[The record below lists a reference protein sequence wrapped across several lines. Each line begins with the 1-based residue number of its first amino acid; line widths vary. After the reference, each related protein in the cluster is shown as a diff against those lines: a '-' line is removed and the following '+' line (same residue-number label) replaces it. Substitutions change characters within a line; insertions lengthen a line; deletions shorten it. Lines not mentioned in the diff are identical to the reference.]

1 MILLAPFA
9 ANAEFGNWYTSG
21 SIVYN
26 DDDPDRRIDDGVSG
40 VQFNTGRHFGRNFAF
55 EGLLAYSK
63 IDGYYLVTPPG
74 TYVRDSETWL
84 DLGANVLAFHNRDAR
99 FAPYA
104 LAGVGLHNADL
115 NVGGSESNPT
125 ASLGAGFMLR
135 FGDGPFS
142 LRTEVRL
149 RKAFDSGDRDFNDI
163 IGIVGLQYT
172 FGGGSSETRAVP
184 LADEAP
190 ADPRD
195 LRPQRRIIFPL

>member
-1 MILLAPFA
+1 
-9 ANAEFGNWYTSG
+9 
-21 SIVYN
+21 
-26 DDDPDRRIDDGVSG
+26 
-40 VQFNTGRHFGRNFAF
+40 
-55 EGLLAYSK
+55 
-63 IDGYYLVTPPG
+63 
-74 TYVRDSETWL
+74 
-84 DLGANVLAFHNRDAR
+84 
-99 FAPYA
+99 
-104 LAGVGLHNADL
+104 
-115 NVGGSESNPT
+115 
-125 ASLGAGFMLR
+125 MLR